1 MKKKLKQ
8 KRKYLIVV
16 VFILVVLYPYIA
28 HIFGF
33 DSEIKGVEQ
42 KIELSLDTI
51 DDYILQ
57 NFPGRSTL
65 IKVKNQLLYS
75 IFGIS
80 NNESVVKVD
89 GNLIATESLNY
100 FHGAN
105 SISDEKMDELINKLE
120 RLNEIVNKKNKKM
133 LVILTPTK
141 VRFYNGKIPFADRLI
156 DKYDAHDYKLPYE
169 QFKEKT
175 KGSTLN
181 IFDSIEYI
189 NNNKD
194 IYLGGEVPLY
204 YKSGHH
210 WSNYKSNL
218 LGTELLKYVTREF
231 GIRVPSIDI
240 EYEESD
246 DPQYP
251 DADLHEVL
259 NVYSKPKEKFF
270 VPSLKYNDTTIDER
284 NYTLSGG
291 SFMSGLLLP
300 NMTAGLSNEV
310 YEVMNKYFF
319 YHHFADNVTFETYD
333 EINEKFNLIDHINK
347 TDVFIFEIHELNFY
361 NASFGFLDYI
371 LEHVEI

>member
-16 VFILVVLYPYIA
+16 VFVLVVLYPYIA

-42 KIELSLDTI
+42 KIELSLDTV

-80 NNESVVKVD
+80 NNESVVKID
-89 GNLIATESLNY
+89 DNLIATESLNY

-105 SISDEKMDELINKLE
+105 SISDEKMDALINKLE
-120 RLNEIVNKKNKKM
+120 RLNEILNKKNKKM

-141 VRFYNGKIPFADRLI
+141 ARYYDGRVTFADRLI
-156 DKYDAHDYKLPYE
+156 DKYDTHEYKLPYE
-169 QFKEKT
+169 HFKEKT
-175 KGSTLN
+175 KESELK
-181 IFDSIEYI
+181 IFDAIELI
-189 NNNKD
+189 DNNKD
-194 IYLGGEVPLY
+194 VFIAGTVPLF
-204 YKSGHH
+204 YKVGHH

-218 LGTELLKYVTREF
+218 VGVELIKYINKEF
-231 GIRVPSIDI
+231 GIRLPSISVSYD
-240 EYEESD
+240 EADE
-246 DPQYP
+246 PFYP
-251 DADLHEVL
+251 DNDLQEVL
-259 NVYSKPKEKFF
+259 NIYSKPKEKF
-270 VPSLKYNDTTIDER
+270 YNPTLNYIDASIDEK
-284 NYTLSGG
+284 NYIICGG
-291 SFMSGLLLP
+291 SFMSGLLIP
-300 NMTAGLSNEV
+300 NITDGINNEV
-310 YEVMNKYFF
+310 YEVMNKFFF
-319 YHHFADNVTFETYD
+319 YNHFADNITFETYD

-371 LEHVEI
+371 LEHEVA